1 MGVRV
6 GAREGGGSGREGRG
20 AEINFNNLRDWQI
33 AVFCCDLQSLAVFSG
48 GLARDYEIRGFLWQ
62 WQRVS
67 SAVFVYFLIP
77 RAARWLKREV
87 E

>member
-1 MGVRV
+1 M
-6 GAREGGGSGREGRG
+6 GGGGGREGRG

-48 GLARDYEIRGFLWQ
+48 GLARDYEIRGFLWL

>member
-6 GAREGGGSGREGRG
+6 GARGGGGSGREGRG

-33 AVFCCDLQSLAVFSG
+33 GVFCCDLQSLAVFSG

-67 SAVFVYFLIP
+67 SAVVCLFPNPTCRSL
-77 RAARWLKREV
+77 AQA
-87 E
+87 